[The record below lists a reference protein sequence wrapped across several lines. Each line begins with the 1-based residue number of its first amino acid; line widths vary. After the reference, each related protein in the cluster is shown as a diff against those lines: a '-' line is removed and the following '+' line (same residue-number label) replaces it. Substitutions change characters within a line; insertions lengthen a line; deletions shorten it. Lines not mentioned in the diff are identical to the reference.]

1 MKIPSKVSIEEQTT
15 GAGVAGPK
23 LPKLRAMRLSSRK
36 CVFIKLIWPS
46 LFFLWILASHADD
59 ATNRVNAIRIPAA
72 GPVMKAQ
79 LGTDGVIHLL
89 FQTAHGPQYAK
100 SEDSGL
106 TFSAPIT
113 IVNAAAQKPGLEFQ
127 AEDLAVGKDGRVH
140 VAMSNNAWKLK
151 LPEEEWGLYYTSLA
165 PGGKAFKPVRN
176 LNLKP
181 SEGFSLA
188 ADERGAVTACFLS
201 DKLFAKVSRDNGETF
216 TANAEL
222 NPAWDPCNCCTTS
235 ATYGPDGKLAV
246 LYREET
252 NNERDMYL
260 VLWDQSS
267 GAKPLRTRVSGAP
280 WKLEGCPM
288 TYFTIRPAVTGYVAA
303 WPTKGQ
309 VYFARLDKDG
319 RLLPP
324 GEIRTPGTTGMRTG
338 LEVLSAKDGATLVA
352 WKNKDVMGWQL
363 YDTKGQ
369 PKGQPGS
376 ATSPGTGAAGV
387 ALPIGKFILFL

>member
-1 MKIPSKVSIEEQTT
+1 
-15 GAGVAGPK
+15 
-23 LPKLRAMRLSSRK
+23 MRLASRK
-36 CVFIKLIWPS
+36 NVCITLIETS
-46 LFFLWILASHADD
+46 LLFMWTFANHADET
-59 ATNRVNAIRIPAA
+59 ANRVNAVRVPVA
-72 GPVMKAQ
+72 GQVMKAQ
-79 LGTDGVIHLL
+79 LGTDGTIHLL
-89 FQTAHGPQYAK
+89 LQTADGPRYAK
-100 SEDSGL
+100 SKDSGL

-113 IVNAAAQKPGLEFQ
+113 IVDASVQKPGLEFH
-127 AEDLAVGKDGRVH
+127 AEDLAVGKDGRVY

-165 PGGKAFKPVRN
+165 PGAKAFMPVRN

-188 ADERGAVTACFLS
+188 ANEQGAVTACFLS
-201 DKLFAKVSRDNGETF
+201 DKLFTKVSRDNGETF

-252 NNERDMYL
+252 NNERDMYV
-260 VLWDQSS
+260 VLWDQGS
-267 GAKPLRTRVSGAP
+267 GAKPSRTRVSGTP

-288 TYFTIRPAVTGYVAA
+288 TYFAIRSAITGYVAA

-309 VYFARLDKDG
+309 VYFVRLDNDG
-319 RLLPP
+319 AVQPP
-324 GEIRTPGTTGMRTG
+324 GEISTPGTTGMRTG

-352 WKNKDVMGWQL
+352 WKNKDVLAWQL
-363 YDTKGQ
+363 YDVKGQ
-369 PKGQPGS
+369 PQGKPGS
-376 ATSPGTGAAGV
+376 ESSPGTGAAGV
-387 ALPIGKFILFL
+387 ALPNGKFLLFL